1 MSTAIAIQAGPPPP
15 DVAAYQPRGGAL
27 GLLYCHADEVL
38 IEGPANTGKS
48 RAALEKLYF
57 CATKYP
63 GIRCLIIR
71 KTRES
76 CTESVLVTWESKVV
90 PPDHPLLQGA
100 DRNHR
105 QRYTFP
111 NGSEVVVGG
120 LDKASKIMSTEYDLI
135 YVPEATELTEGDWES
150 LTTRAR
156 NKRMPY
162 NQVLADCNPGAP
174 THWLNQRCTAGRTQR
189 IYSRHEDNPT
199 VTADDLRKLRNLTGA
214 RRARLYEGRWAAQEG
229 LVYAFDPLVHMV
241 PKSVVQPTWPRY
253 RVIDF
258 GYTNPFLCTWWA
270 TDPDGRLYLYRELYQ
285 TGRLVTDL
293 AGDITRASA
302 GETYV
307 ATLADHDA
315 EDRATL
321 HAAGI
326 WTQPAHKE
334 VSPGVQAV
342 QARLALAG
350 DGKPRLFLCHDALI
364 ARDPALVEAKKPTST
379 REEFDGYVWP
389 KSQDGKELKEA
400 PVKADDHGMDAM
412 RYMVAY
418 LDIGRSP
425 GVFL

>member
-1 MSTAIAIQAGPPPP
+1 MSSAIALQAGPPPP
-15 DVAAYQPRGGAL
+15 HVAAYTPKGGAL
-27 GLLYCHADEVL
+27 ALFYCHTDEAL

-57 CATKYP
+57 CCSKYP

-90 PPDHPLLQGA
+90 PDGSPLLVGA

-111 NGSEVVVGG
+111 NGSEIVVGG
-120 LDKASKIMSTEYDLI
+120 LDKPSKIMSTEYDLI
-135 YVPEATELTEGDWES
+135 YVAEATELSEADWEA
-150 LTTRAR
+150 LTTRTR

-162 NQVLADCNPGAP
+162 NQVLADCNPAAP

-199 VTADDLRKLRNLTGA
+199 VTEDDLRKLRNLTGA

-229 LVYAFDPLVHMV
+229 LVYQFDPLIHMV
-241 PKSVVQPTWPRY
+241 DKSVVQPAWPRY

-258 GYTNPFLCTWWA
+258 GYTNPFVCQWWA

-285 TGRLVTDL
+285 TGRLVQDL
-293 AGDITRASA
+293 WADITRHSA

-321 HAAGI
+321 HYFGI
-326 WTQPAHKE
+326 YTLPAHKE
-334 VSPGVQAV
+334 VSPGIQAV

-350 DGKPRLFLCHDALI
+350 DKKPRLFLCHDALI
-364 ARDPALVEAKKPTST
+364 ARDPVLVDKKRPTCT

-400 PVKADDHGMDAM
+400 PVKVDDHGMDTT
-412 RYMVAY
+412 RYMVAH
-418 LDIGRSP
+418 LDIGQSP